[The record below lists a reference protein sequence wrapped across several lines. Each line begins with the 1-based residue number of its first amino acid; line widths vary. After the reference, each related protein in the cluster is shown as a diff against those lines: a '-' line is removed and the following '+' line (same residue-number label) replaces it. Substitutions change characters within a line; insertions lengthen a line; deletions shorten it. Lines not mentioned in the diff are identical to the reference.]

1 MDEEYREVRFDLY
14 CETCKHKDKAEEED
28 PCVECLEE
36 PLNQYTDKP
45 VKWEENKNRKQ
56 RGE

>member
-1 MDEEYREVRFDLY
+1 MEEDYREVRFDLY
-14 CETCKHKDKAEEED
+14 CEACKYKDKAEEED

-56 RGE
+56 RG